1 MLSELQLGEFIYEKP
16 AAGDFTYTFK
26 HALTHDVAY
35 SSVLNQ
41 RRKVMHERIGI
52 AMEEQFA
59 GRLDDHL
66 GDLARHYSRSGNTAK
81 AIEYLHRAAYQAAQR
96 SSYPEAIAYVNN
108 ALEILTGLPH
118 REQRDRDE
126 LRLRAILGISLM
138 AARGFDSDEIERSFA
153 RGAVLARELNNT
165 IFLLSMLNGLWGFHF
180 TRGHVKPAV
189 DFSREMMAVAEQL
202 NGPGSIRDAHGAIG
216 NSLVYTGDLLAA
228 RRHLEQA
235 AAALT
240 GPHRSTRRQDSFG
253 PDPRVLALTAL
264 GDVLFDLGY
273 PDQALERAYEAMGIV
288 DADSEPFSLAMAMVF
303 VAQIHCA
310 RGEAVKGAES
320 ARAVI
325 ALCEERGYPFWQSVG
340 KRVLAWALMLQGQVR
355 EGLELAE
362 QEMARFTGPQ
372 AEMVHLRAL
381 LNIAEGYELIGE
393 SERAVTVLDHWHVVR
408 EKLELPMLD
417 SFYYRLRG
425 RMFLQSGADD
435 EAEKAFRQ
443 AIEAAVARN
452 ARSEELRSTLLLA
465 HVLTKHGRRDEALAK
480 LAEIY
485 NWFTEGFD
493 TARLKDA
500 KALLDELNV

>member
-1 MLSELQLGEFIYEKP
+1 
-16 AAGDFTYTFK
+16 
-26 HALTHDVAY
+26 
-35 SSVLNQ
+35 
-41 RRKVMHERIGI
+41 
-52 AMEEQFA
+52 
-59 GRLDDHL
+59 
-66 GDLARHYSRSGNTAK
+66 
-81 AIEYLHRAAYQAAQR
+81 
-96 SSYPEAIAYVNN
+96 
-108 ALEILTGLPH
+108 
-118 REQRDRDE
+118 
-126 LRLRAILGISLM
+126 
-138 AARGFDSDEIERSFA
+138 
-153 RGAVLARELNNT
+153 
-165 IFLLSMLNGLWGFHF
+165 
-180 TRGHVKPAV
+180 
-189 DFSREMMAVAEQL
+189 
-202 NGPGSIRDAHGAIG
+202 GS
-216 NSLVYTGDLLAA
+216 SLVYTGDSIAA

-235 AAALT
+235 AVALT
-240 GPHRSTRRQDSFG
+240 SAQGSTRRPDRFG
-253 PDPRVLALTAL
+253 PEPRVLALTAL

-273 PDQALERAYEAMGIV
+273 PDQALQRAHEAMDLV

-381 LNIAEGYELIGE
+381 LNIAEGYEMISE
-393 SERAVTVLDHWHVVR
+393 SERAVTVLDQWHVVR
-408 EKLELPMLD
+408 DKLELPMLD

-425 RMFLQSGADD
+425 RLFLRSGADD

-465 HVLTKHGRRDEALAK
+465 QVLTKHERRDEARAT